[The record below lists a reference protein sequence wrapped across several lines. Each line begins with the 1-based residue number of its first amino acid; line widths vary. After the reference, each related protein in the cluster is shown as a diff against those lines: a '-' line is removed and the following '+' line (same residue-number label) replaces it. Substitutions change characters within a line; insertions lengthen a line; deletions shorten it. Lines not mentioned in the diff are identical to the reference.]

1 MTLATAH
8 FLAGLH
14 ALCHRRWLTD
24 HELAQLDER
33 GGALTPEFWRETK
46 AMLKSFDQAPGPT
59 DLNLGFTSLVLMWL
73 GLSDEAA
80 FAERYGGVGVDEAF
94 ARDRGLTAVLAHVL
108 EGGQGHPHEAYAL
121 PLSHAWSGRAVRLM
135 DHLPDT
141 GSLVIP
147 TLERAIEGSPWD
159 PQRLRPLFEGIV
171 HVADLIGDEKSLSTA
186 RRMLETIDR
195 EEAPSECDTF
205 LVTASTQLLTALWLI
220 TREGHL
226 LETERGLALDIEPNL
241 ETWDAAVRAV
251 RNGSVDIPMPVR
263 IVQHWGAPEEL
274 TEEAARRCLGD
285 TAPLLPDIVAEIE
298 RVWGGGVGNDVT
310 EEVVR
315 AVASVVVIRHIHL
328 QGEYHPPPG
337 EKGSV
342 WFEAHQGARRPETIE
357 RASVLRRVRAVLL
370 RCETDPLALA
380 LAYIDSAQENHAL
393 GAHDETRAD
402 LAEAMHWGA
411 QYKGEAARRDQAAT
425 CVAQYIWLA
434 GDPDAAMHRLRA
446 LAGEHAA
453 KLLRDLEAREPSREA
468 LRVAEAEHR
477 QRGDVESWCEVA
489 VAHLLAGHH
498 VTAEQTAREICE
510 QHPHSALA
518 WHTHGSVLFELGRY
532 RDTVAPARRALALDP
547 DNTSSRAFLARI
559 LSRVGADGREEAVAL
574 AVEVIETDDA
584 LAAVP
589 PDLLAELADIVHHGG
604 GDIRP
609 AWRTDG
615 LLWMHRARN
624 DPPTEWLGAAAA
636 RRCCHRVWAED
647 APMWLARLA
656 DEAKDAPAALARFV
670 VERVEA
676 LRSIIEREIE
686 ARADAGRDE
695 RAPEWMDEAKR
706 KLARRD
712 ARTEAV
718 GVALRA
724 AISLGYAE
732 PDLDEGYQGSGGHI
746 EPARHWEPHLKS
758 IASCFGDEIAIRMRA
773 SELAQALWHG
783 SGEVGESEL
792 LLVLE
797 TLADERVA
805 WIRFRWAGENESF
818 ADLDAIAGLTLATGI
833 RLQRVLE
840 CAGIEDDEGVREARW
855 PTCWHG
861 AD

>member
-1 MTLATAH
+1 MHIATAH
-8 FLAGLH
+8 VLTSLYALAH
-14 ALCHRRWLTD
+14 RVALTPDEIAH
-24 HELAQLDER
+24 LDER
-33 GGALTPEFWRETK
+33 GSTLTPEVWRETK
-46 AMLKSFDQAPGPT
+46 DTLRAFDQAPGQT
-59 DLNLGFTSLVLMWL
+59 DLELGFTPLVLMWL
-73 GLSDEAA
+73 GLADEAA
-80 FAERYGGVGVDEAF
+80 FVERYGGVGVDEAF

-108 EGGQGHPHEAYAL
+108 EGGQGQPHEAYAL

-141 GSLVIP
+141 GSLVIS
-147 TLERAIEGSPWD
+147 TLERAIDGSPWD

-195 EEAPSECDTF
+195 EAAPSECDTF

-220 TREGHL
+220 THEGHL
-226 LETERGLALDIEPNL
+226 LEMERGLALDIEPNL

-263 IVQHWGAPEEL
+263 IVQHWGAPEEV
-274 TEEAARRCLGD
+274 TEEAARICLGD
-285 TAPLLPDIVAEIE
+285 TVPVLPEIMDEIE
-298 RVWGGGVGNDVT
+298 RVWGGSVGNDVT
-310 EEVVR
+310 EEVAR

-357 RASVLRRVRAVLL
+357 RAAVLRRVRAVLL

-425 CVAQYIWLA
+425 CVAQYNWLA

-510 QHPHSALA
+510 QHPQSALA

-532 RDTVAPARRALALDP
+532 RDAVAPARRALALDS
-547 DNTSSRAFLARI
+547 DNTSSRAFLARFLARI
-559 LSRVGADGREEAVAL
+559 GSDGRVEARELANTVIEAGDAEEAV
-574 AVEVIETDDA
+574 
-584 LAAVP
+584 P
-589 PDLLAELADIVHHGG
+589 PQILAELA
-604 GDIRP
+604 
-609 AWRTDG
+609 G
-615 LLWMHRARN
+615 LAH
-624 DPPTEWLGAAAA
+624 
-636 RRCCHRVWAED
+636 
-647 APMWLARLA
+647 
-656 DEAKDAPAALARFV
+656 
-670 VERVEA
+670 
-676 LRSIIEREIE
+676 
-686 ARADAGRDE
+686 
-695 RAPEWMDEAKR
+695 
-706 KLARRD
+706 
-712 ARTEAV
+712 
-718 GVALRA
+718 
-724 AISLGYAE
+724 
-732 PDLDEGYQGSGGHI
+732 
-746 EPARHWEPHLKS
+746 
-758 IASCFGDEIAIRMRA
+758 
-773 SELAQALWHG
+773 
-783 SGEVGESEL
+783 
-792 LLVLE
+792 
-797 TLADERVA
+797 
-805 WIRFRWAGENESF
+805 
-818 ADLDAIAGLTLATGI
+818 
-833 RLQRVLE
+833 
-840 CAGIEDDEGVREARW
+840 
-855 PTCWHG
+855 
-861 AD
+861 